1 MEVVSFK
8 VDSATKRRMARIRDI
23 NWSEV
28 LRDAIRRRLE
38 LEERLRTPIDRRQAL
53 EAARRMDEFRN
64 QIGTREHN
72 HPKESRRRHDLRRPP
87 QTQPSQRSR
96 NHRNRTPTQRPPH
109 GRSA

>member
-64 QIGTREHN
+64 QIGPSEYNSTKEIRRWRE
-72 HPKESRRRHDLRRPP
+72 PRRPAETHP
-87 QTQPSQRSR
+87 AQRR
-96 NHRNRTPTQRPPH
+96 GIPRNRTPTRPSP
-109 GRSA
+109 

>member
-8 VDSATKRRMARIRDI
+8 VDSATKRRMSRIRDI

-64 QIGTREHN
+64 QIGPSEYNST
-72 HPKESRRRHDLRRPP
+72 KEIRRWRDLRRP
-87 QTQPSQRSR
+87 S
-96 NHRNRTPTQRPPH
+96 
-109 GRSA
+109 